1 MPKRH
6 FQESEPSIP
15 SHDQPDFSVVGIGAS
30 AGGLEACEQ
39 FLNAQPTGNGMAFIL
54 VQHLDPT
61 HESMMAE
68 LLARHST
75 MPVVQAADGM
85 AIEPDHVYIIPP
97 GSYLAVTDGAL
108 CLSPPLARHGTRLP
122 FDFLLY
128 SLAEQ
133 YGPRAACVVLSGTGH
148 DGSLGLKAIKARSG
162 LVIAQDPDEAAYNGM
177 PRSAIATGAVD
188 HILPIGRIPGA
199 LADFSR
205 HHALIPSSASA
216 AMPAKGADWLP
227 EIIDQLRTRTAHDF
241 SPYKRG
247 TLQRQIL
254 RRMGISSMDEAAMAV
269 YLEHLRTDPDE
280 AHLLAKELLINVTNF
295 FRDRKA
301 FEFLAERIAPDL
313 IARRQADNVL
323 RAWIA
328 GCSTGEEAY
337 SLAMI
342 FLEQIPGDNAGFK
355 LQIFASDTDADAVA
369 TAREGLY
376 PDSIAAD
383 VSAERLNR
391 FFVKEG
397 RNYRVSPELR
407 GTVVFAVQDI
417 LNDPPFSHLDMISC
431 RNLLIYLQPEAQANV
446 ISMFHFALRDG
457 GILFLGSS
465 ETIGQGDSRFKLVS
479 KPERLFRHVG
489 RHRPGEPGLALI
501 GKAGAR
507 PPVSV
512 SPHPTPSR
520 QAVLADLCRRLVLQT
535 FAPAAILI
543 NRNYECLYLLGSTDR
558 YLCVTPG
565 YPTHDLLALARPE
578 LRTKLRAAILQACQT
593 NARTITTGG
602 TICHGAHEHAFNI
615 DVQPVKNDQE
625 ELLLICFVD
634 VPEKRKSQGPQ
645 APVAPQELSRVIELE
660 MELEATRSE
669 LLGVIRN
676 LEVAGAEQKAINEE
690 AISFNEEY
698 QSTNEEILTSKE
710 ELQSLNEELT
720 ALNSQLQE
728 ALEQQ
733 RTTAND
739 LENVLYSTDLA
750 TIFLD
755 LNFNIRLF
763 TPRTKQIFRIISAD
777 IGRPLA
783 DLSSLADDATLL
795 EDAQTVANTLTP
807 LEHEVEARNGL
818 WYLRRILP
826 YRTQESGVEGV
837 VITFADIT
845 ERRRA
850 ADALEVARRQAQLAN
865 IAKSQFLAAAS
876 HDLRQPLQT
885 LTLLQ
890 GLLAVT
896 VEGKQ
901 AKDLVARFDE
911 TLGAMSGMLN
921 TLLDINQLEVGSV
934 RPEAVDFKIGKILKS
949 LESEF
954 GYHAQAQALA
964 LRVVQCGTTIN
975 SDPRLLEQMI
985 RNLLSNALK
994 YTNRGK
1000 VLLGC
1005 RHHGNILSIEIW
1017 DSGIGIPAG
1026 EIQAIFE
1033 EHHQLNNPARE
1044 RSRGLGLG
1052 LSIVQRLGKLLGHRI
1067 RVSSQPGKGSVFAID
1082 VDLLPQ
1088 AAGPKAAMQQ
1098 SDITFAPAEP
1108 ARRSG
1113 LILVIEDDPEVRDL
1127 LRLFLQGDGHR
1138 IASAPDGI
1146 AAMEMVTKGAVR
1158 PDLILS
1164 DYNLPNGMDGVQVT
1178 VKLRTFLGRQIP
1190 AIVLTG
1196 DISTDSSLTISS
1208 ANCLKINKP
1217 VKLHDLRNVVQ
1228 SLLPPAAA
1236 VRAPPPP
1243 VERPAGAPDQPPT
1256 VFIVDDDGQIRDALR
1271 SVLEAEGLEVADF
1284 ATCEDFLA
1292 AYHPG
1297 HEACLLVD
1305 AYLPGMSGL
1314 DLLEHLRGNGTS
1326 LPAIMITGHGDVPM
1340 AVKAMQ
1346 AGALDFIE
1354 KPVGHARLLA
1364 CIGHAV
1370 EMSKDAAKLSTWR
1383 ESASSHLASLTP
1395 RQRQIM
1401 ELVLAGHPSKNIAAD
1416 LGISQRTV
1424 ENHRASI
1431 MKKTRS
1437 KSLPALARLAVAADW
1452 GNPQQGLTPPVP

>member
-1 MPKRH
+1 
-6 FQESEPSIP
+6 
-15 SHDQPDFSVVGIGAS
+15 
-30 AGGLEACEQ
+30 
-39 FLNAQPTGNGMAFIL
+39 MAFIL

-75 MPVVQAADGM
+75 MPVVQAVDGM

-97 GSYLAVTDGAL
+97 GTYLAANDGAL
-108 CLSPPLARHGTRLP
+108 CLSPPQARHGARLP

-128 SLAEQ
+128 SLADE
-133 YGPRAACVVLSGTGH
+133 YGPRAACIVLSGTGH

-162 LVIAQDPDEAAYNGM
+162 LVIAQDPDEAAYDGM

-188 HILPIGRIPGA
+188 HILPIERIPGA

-205 HHALIPSSASA
+205 HLALIPSNASA
-216 AMPAKGADWLP
+216 EASAKGRDWLP
-227 EIIDQLRTRTAHDF
+227 EVIGQLRARTAHDF
-241 SPYKRG
+241 TLYKRG
-247 TLQRQIL
+247 TLLRQIG
-254 RRMGISSMDEAAMAV
+254 RRAGMTSMDDADMAR
-269 YLEHLRTDPDE
+269 YLERLRTDPDE
-280 AHLLAKELLINVTNF
+280 AQLLAKDLLINVTNF

-301 FEFLAERIAPDL
+301 FDFLSEKIVPDL
-313 IARRQADNVL
+313 FALRQPDNTL
-323 RAWIA
+323 RAWVA

-337 SLAMI
+337 SLAMT
-342 FLEQIPGDNAGFK
+342 FREQMPENNTSFK
-355 LQIFASDTDADAVA
+355 LQIFASDTDPDAVA
-369 TAREGLY
+369 VAREGLY
-376 PDSIAAD
+376 PESIAAD

-397 RNYRVSPELR
+397 RNYRVSPDLR

-417 LNDPPFSHLDMISC
+417 LSDPPFSHLDMISC

-465 ETIGQGDSRFKLVS
+465 ETVGQDDTRFKLVS

-489 RHRPGEPGLALI
+489 RHRPGDPGLTLI
-501 GKAGAR
+501 GNTGAR
-507 PPVSV
+507 TPVRPL
-512 SPHPTPSR
+512 PHPTPSR
-520 QAVLADLCRRLVLQT
+520 QAVLADLCRRMVLQT

-565 YPTHDLLALARPE
+565 YPTHDLLTLARPE
-578 LRTKLRAAILQACQT
+578 LRTKLRAAILQACQK
-593 NARTITTGG
+593 NARAITTGG
-602 TICHGAHEHAFNI
+602 LVGHGTHEHAFDI
-615 DVQPVKNDQE
+615 DVQPIMNDQE

-634 VPEKRKSQGPQ
+634 APEPRKGQGTN

-676 LEVAGAEQKAINEE
+676 LEIASAEQKAINEE
-690 AISFNEEY
+690 ALSFNEEY

-728 ALEQQ
+728 TLEQQ
-733 RTTAND
+733 RTTSND
-739 LENVLYSTDLA
+739 LENVLYSTDIA

-755 LNFNIRLF
+755 LDFNIRFF
-763 TPRTKQIFRIISAD
+763 TPRTKQIFRIIHAD

-783 DLSSLADDATLL
+783 DLSSLADDTTLL
-795 EDAQTVANTLTP
+795 EDAQTVARALTP
-807 LEHEVEARNGL
+807 LEHEVEARSGS

-896 VEGKQ
+896 VEGKKAQ
-901 AKDLVARFDE
+901 DLVARFDE

-934 RPEAVDFKIGKILKS
+934 RPEPVDFKIGKILTA

-954 GYHAQAQALA
+954 SYHAQSQALT
-964 LRVVQCGTTIN
+964 LHVVQCDTTIN

-1005 RHHGNILSIEIW
+1005 RHRGETLSIEIW
-1017 DSGIGIPAG
+1017 DSGIGIAAD
-1026 EIQAIFE
+1026 EIKAIFD
-1033 EHHQLNNPARE
+1033 EHHQINNPARE

-1052 LSIVQRLGKLLGHRI
+1052 LSIVQRLGELLGHRI
-1067 RVSSQPGKGSVFAID
+1067 RVSSQPGKGSVFAIE
-1082 VDLLPQ
+1082 VALPPQ
-1088 AAGPKAAMQQ
+1088 TALPKAPTPQP
-1098 SDITFAPAEP
+1098 DIHFGPADNTH
-1108 ARRSG
+1108 RTG
-1113 LILVIEDDPEVRDL
+1113 QILIVEDDPEVRDL
-1127 LRLFLQGDGHR
+1127 LRLFLQGEGHQT
-1138 IASAPDGI
+1138 ASAPDGI
-1146 AAMEMVTKGAVR
+1146 AAMEMVTKGTVR

-1164 DYNLPNGMDGVQVT
+1164 DYNLPNGMDGVRVALS
-1178 VKLRTFLGRQIP
+1178 LRTFLNRQVP
-1190 AIVLTG
+1190 AVVLTG
-1196 DISTDSSLTISS
+1196 DISTDSSRAISS
-1208 ANCLKINKP
+1208 AKCLKVNKP

-1228 SLLPPAAA
+1228 SLLPPAATAA
-1236 VRAPPPP
+1236 VQAPPPSP
-1243 VERPAGAPDQPPT
+1243 AERPTRSPEQSPT
-1256 VFIVDDDGQIRDALR
+1256 AFIVDDDDHIRGAIR
-1271 SVLEAEGLEVADF
+1271 SVLEAEGLDVEDF
-1284 ATCEDFLA
+1284 ANCEAFLA
-1292 AYHPG
+1292 AYRPG

-1314 DLLEHLRGNGTS
+1314 DLLQRLRDTGVC

-1354 KPVGHARLLA
+1354 KPVGRVKLLA
-1364 CIGHAV
+1364 CVNQAI
-1370 EMSKDAAKLSTWR
+1370 ELSKDAAKLSTWR
-1383 ESASSHLASLTP
+1383 ESATSHLASLTP

-1452 GNPQQGLTPPVP
+1452 GNPQQGLAPPAA